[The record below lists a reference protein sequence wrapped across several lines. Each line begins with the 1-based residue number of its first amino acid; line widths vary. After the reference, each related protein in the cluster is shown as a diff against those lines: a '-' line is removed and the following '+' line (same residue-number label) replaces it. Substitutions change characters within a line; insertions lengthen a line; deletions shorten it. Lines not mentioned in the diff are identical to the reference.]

1 MEEKKYY
8 SKYNNDTGSKQVWV
22 YLLENGDVC
31 TVSAVSGY
39 ITGDFASTKIYPDSD
54 PNSVISDI
62 DAAAKE
68 YPDIYEIVF
77 NHLVSGDKRSQGY
90 VQVAAHCAEKGKC
103 SRTILRR
110 NFNTDYP
117 EIEKRRTEEF
127 KNAASNFDM
136 RMQVFKNTLE
146 GKRIENIKLFYLQ
159 EYDYWS
165 DYYGEKYLIREP
177 EWNKPNDYGKFEPIR
192 LPIFDE
198 RDLSDYLMNLRISM
212 IFSEKANEFEE
223 KKNKII
229 SSYCERCE
237 QLKKQLEELGVS
249 RDVRKHKYFDKRGR
263 EFEVTKP
270 AVGDENDKGS
280 FRVINNNKEQGKT
293 GEEQER

>member
-8 SKYNNDTGSKQVWV
+8 SKYNNDTGSKKVWV

-31 TVSAVSGY
+31 TVSEVSDCY
-39 ITGDFASTKIYPDSD
+39 TGTFASPEFYPDTD

-68 YPDIYEIVF
+68 NPDIYERVY
-77 NHLVSGDKRSQGY
+77 NHIVSGDKRGPGY
-90 VQVAAHCAEKGKC
+90 TQVVAHCAEKRKC
-103 SRTILRR
+103 NRTILRR
-110 NFNTDYP
+110 NFYTDYP
-117 EIEKRRTEEF
+117 EEEKRHNKEF
-127 KNAASNFDM
+127 VSTYYDM
-136 RMQVFKNTLE
+136 RMEFFKRRLE
-146 GKRIENIKLFYLQ
+146 ARKIKHVCRLFTS
-159 EYDYWS
+159 EYDYWC
-165 DYYGEKYLIREP
+165 DNYNEKYFVREP
-177 EWNKPNDYGKFEPIR
+177 KFHESDDYGLIEPVR

-198 RDLSDYLMNLRISM
+198 NDLANYLESIEKSYTNDK
-212 IFSEKANEFEE
+212 FSEFYKKRNE
-223 KKNKII
+223 II

-237 QLKKQLEELGVS
+237 ILKQQLEELGVS
-249 RDVRKHKYFDKRGR
+249 RDVRKHKYFDKEGR

-293 GEEQER
+293 GEDQER

>member
-117 EIEKRRTEEF
+117 EIAKRRTEEF
-127 KNAASNFDM
+127 KNAASNYEM
-136 RMQVFKNTLE
+136 RMKFLE
-146 GKRIENIKLFYLQ
+146 NRLEARQIEHIKPLYIR
-159 EYDYWS
+159 EYDYWC
-165 DYYGEKYLIREP
+165 DYYGERYLIREP
-177 EWNKPNDYGKFEPIR
+177 EWNKPNDYGEIEPIR

-198 RDLSDYLMNLRISM
+198 NELADYLEKLCISM
-212 IFSEKANEFEE
+212 LRNDSSNEFFKERDE
-223 KKNKII
+223 II

-237 QLKKQLEELGVS
+237 ILKQQLEELGVS
-249 RDVRKHKYFDKRGR
+249 RDVRKHKYFDKEGR

-293 GEEQER
+293 GEDQER